1 MLYFISSLDFK
12 PLFVPI
18 EAHSGSVYM
27 MHTFKFDEYI
37 YTEISFSLLASL
49 RSCLLS
55 MYFFKRTFD
64 EVLKGSFSF
73 ENE

>member
-1 MLYFISSLDFK
+1 
-12 PLFVPI
+12 
-18 EAHSGSVYM
+18 M

-55 MYFFKRTFD
+55 MYFFLN
-64 EVLKGSFSF
+64 VLLMKYLKVRFHSKT
-73 ENE
+73 NEIRISSGLIKARLQ